1 MRLIASLALA
11 AMLAETQQ
19 QCGPTPRDVGVHVLL
34 AGPVMVLVVSLLL
47 WLLARL
53 WRRAVPA
60 LRVDWRPTFAVGGA
74 VTLLALIA
82 LAVGG
87 FAKDVQLG
95 LSLWWV
101 VLVLVGAAYASLVCA
116 TWRLWARWRPAA
128 AFTWVQVP
136 AAVLFLTPAVVL
148 LFDLSPEAGRA
159 LYDVYDGLAL
169 AVTNVWPGII
179 VLVLAALLE
188 AALRARR
195 ASVRPAA
202 GAAS

>member
-1 MRLIASLALA
+1 MRLITALALA
-11 AMLAETQQ
+11 VLAETQQ

-34 AGPVMVLVVSLLL
+34 AGPVMVLVVSLFL

-53 WRRAVPA
+53 WRRAAVPA
-60 LRVDWRPTFAVGGA
+60 LSVDWRPTFAVGGA
-74 VTLLALIA
+74 VALLALVA

-87 FAKDVQLG
+87 LAKDVQLG

-116 TWRLWARWRPAA
+116 AWRLWAHWRPAA
-128 AFTWVQVP
+128 AFTWAQVP
-136 AAVLFLTPAVVL
+136 AAALFLMPAVVL
-148 LFDLSPEAGRA
+148 LFDLGPDVGRA
-159 LYDVYDGLAL
+159 LYDVYDGLAQ

-188 AALRARR
+188 AALKARR
-195 ASVRPAA
+195 AGPRPAP

>member
-1 MRLIASLALA
+1 MRPIASLVLA
-11 AMLAETQQ
+11 TMLVETQQ

-34 AGPVMVLVVSLLL
+34 AGPVMVLVVSLFL

-53 WRRAVPA
+53 WRRAAPT
-60 LRVDWRPTFAVGGA
+60 LSVDFRPTFAVGGA
-74 VTLLALIA
+74 VTLLALVA

-87 FAKDVQLG
+87 VAKDVQLG

-116 TWRLWARWRPAA
+116 AWRLWARWRPAA
-128 AFTWVQVP
+128 AFSWAQVP
-136 AAVLFLTPAVVL
+136 AAALVLGPAVIL

-179 VLVLAALLE
+179 ALVLAALLE
-188 AALRARR
+188 AVLKARR
-195 ASVRPAA
+195 ASPRPAA
-202 GAAS
+202 GETA